1 MSVKQQRKRLQQQGR
16 RLNPIYDEYSG
27 INRRAVSL
35 FPGESFAEQSTH
47 FALTNRSTVRQQL
60 LNVEAQHLTCCVKI
74 DSPKFKSRSALLIVQ
89 GRVLACVYGSLKI
102 PQQVFGK
109 GAYQQLMTEITH
121 MGNVFD
127 SYLLNDRLVL
137 AAGSMFHGEL
147 FNATRDRSPVNAL
160 KFVIEQFETCET
172 PGSVA
177 LIDEVERPVCL
188 IYFSNRE
195 ILGLY
200 SFLDEIKVQDMNT
213 LVQYLKS
220 HPSTKVVAS
229 MLNLA
234 DYNLLRDLTFSLS
247 GLNSEK
253 QLIKTPEQTVNEPL
267 AVGEFETSQY
277 GQTELGQTYFGQSGE
292 GEFTRNQLD
301 AARLILMKTIKPRNP
316 IEAVRTDR
324 FISGGRPN
332 SAPRLNQ
339 TIHANNPFR
348 IDPTRTF

>member
-1 MSVKQQRKRLQQQGR
+1 
-16 RLNPIYDEYSG
+16 
-27 INRRAVSL
+27 
-35 FPGESFAEQSTH
+35 
-47 FALTNRSTVRQQL
+47 VRQQL

-89 GRVLACVYGSLKI
+89 GRVLACVYGSSRV

-109 GAYQQLMTEITH
+109 NAYQQLMTEITH

-127 SYLLNDRLVL
+127 SYLLNDRLAL

-147 FNATRDRSPVNAL
+147 FNATRERSPVNAL
-160 KFVIEQFETCET
+160 RFVIEQFETCET

-177 LIDEVERPVCL
+177 LIDEFERPVCL
-188 IYFSNRE
+188 IYFSNHE

-200 SFLDEIKVQDMNT
+200 SFLDEIKVQDVNT
-213 LVQYLKS
+213 LVEYLKT
-220 HPSTKVVAS
+220 HPRTKVMAS

-247 GLNSEK
+247 GLSFEAQVVKASEVTALSK
-253 QLIKTPEQTVNEPL
+253 VDGQ
-267 AVGEFETSQY
+267 EFVQSPD
-277 GQTELGQTYFGQSGE
+277 GQTRFGQSGE
-292 GEFTRNQLD
+292 GEFSRNQLD
-301 AARLILMKTIKPRNP
+301 AARLILMKTIKPRNQP
-316 IEAVRTDR
+316 EAVRADR
-324 FISGGRPN
+324 FLSSGRP
-332 SAPRLNQ
+332 SAAPRLNQ